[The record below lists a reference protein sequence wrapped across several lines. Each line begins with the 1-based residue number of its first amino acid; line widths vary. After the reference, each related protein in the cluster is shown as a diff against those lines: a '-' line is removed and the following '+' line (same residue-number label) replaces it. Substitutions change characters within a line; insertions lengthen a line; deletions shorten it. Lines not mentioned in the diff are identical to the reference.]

1 MMPVVLGSAAYSPG
15 AAGSSAPVCSLT
27 AGVVESRGAAKVKVP
42 ETKFPILMEQC
53 GNTVSSTVPLALKQM
68 KDDGLL
74 AHGSRLMLL
83 GFGVGY
89 SWAGCIV
96 NY

>member
-1 MMPVVLGSAAYSPG
+1 
-15 AAGSSAPVCSLT
+15 
-27 AGVVESRGAAKVKVP
+27 
-42 ETKFPILMEQC
+42 MEQC

-68 KDDGLL
+68 KDDCLL
-74 AHGSRLMLL
+74 QHGSRLMLL

-96 NY
+96 TY